1 MDVGFIQKMI
11 FFAFLRLCVE
21 SFSRQSST
29 MIDKLCIVGVGLI
42 GGSLARAL
50 RVAKVVRSVVGHGRN
65 SGHLQR
71 ALKLGVIDSAETVLA
86 DAVRGA
92 DMVVL
97 AVPVA
102 AVSALLQEIAP
113 RLDPSATITDVG
125 SVKGTVVTAARAA
138 LGGRFPAFVP
148 GHPIAGTEKSGID
161 ASFAELYKG
170 QRVVLTPEADTDA
183 DALKRVTDMW
193 RATGAEILTMSA
205 THHDEVLAA
214 TSHLPHMLAYTLVD
228 ALLKLDDRQTLFAL
242 AASSFR
248 DVTRV
253 ASSDPEMWHDICL
266 SNRAALVKA
275 LKHHRVQMDDLL
287 AALERGDGDYLR
299 ALFTRAKQQR
309 DALTAQDKGRPV
321 E

>member
-1 MDVGFIQKMI
+1 
-11 FFAFLRLCVE
+11 
-21 SFSRQSST
+21 

-50 RVAKVVRSVVGHGRN
+50 RVAKAARNIVGHSRN
-65 SGHLQR
+65 PAHLQR
-71 ALKLGVIDSAETVLA
+71 AVALGVIDRAEASLA

-97 AVPVA
+97 AVPVGA
-102 AVSALLQEIAP
+102 MSTLLKEIASQLAP
-113 RLDPSATITDVG
+113 RAVITDVG
-125 SVKGTVVTAARAA
+125 SVKGAVVDVARTA
-138 LGGRFPAFVP
+138 LGKRFPAFVP
-148 GHPIAGTEKSGID
+148 GHPIAGTEKSGVE
-161 ASFAELYKG
+161 ASFVELYKG

-193 RATGAEILTMSA
+193 HAAGAETLTMSA
-205 THHDEVLAA
+205 AHHDEVLAA

-253 ASSDPEMWHDICL
+253 AASDPEMWHDICL

-275 LKHHRVQMDDLL
+275 LKHYRVQLDDLL

-299 ALFTRAKQQR
+299 ALFARAKQQR
-309 DALTAQDKGRPV
+309 DALTAQDKGRSV
-321 E
+321 D